1 MKNRASSFPAELRS
15 PSWYRQRWPWLLIAG
30 PFVVVVA
37 SLASAWIA
45 VRSDDGLVAED
56 YYKQG
61 LLINQKLAH
70 MARAAEPAPDAS
82 VSVEAGGVVRVRL
95 RSLDAA
101 ASRLRLILARPGEHH
116 HDRVVQLARTDARD
130 WTGAMPEILPGRWL
144 VTLESD
150 AWRLPETT
158 VIGPF
163 DVITLGA
170 GAAQGR

>member
-1 MKNRASSFPAELRS
+1 MKNRALSFPADVRLPR
-15 PSWYRQRWPWLLIAG
+15 WYRQRWPWLLIAG
-30 PFVVVVA
+30 PLVVVVA

-70 MARAAEPAPDAS
+70 MARATERTPGATI
-82 VSVEAGGVVRVRL
+82 SVEAGGVVRVRL
-95 RSLDAA
+95 QSSSAA
-101 ASRLRLILARPGEHH
+101 PSRLRLTLARPGELR
-116 HDRVVQLARTDARD
+116 HDHVVLLAPADGRD
-130 WTGAMPEILPGRWL
+130 WVGAMPELAPGRWL

-150 AWRLPETT
+150 AWRLPVTT

-163 DVITLGA
+163 DAITLGA
-170 GAAQGR
+170 AASHS

>member
-1 MKNRASSFPAELRS
+1 MKNRASSFPAEVRS

-30 PFVVVVA
+30 PFLVVVA

-70 MARAAEPAPDAS
+70 VARATERVPDATIS
-82 VSVEAGGVVRVRL
+82 VQAGGIVRVRL
-95 RSLDAA
+95 HGPSTAPA
-101 ASRLRLILARPGEHH
+101 RLRLTLMRPDEPDHH
-116 HDRVVQLARTDARD
+116 AHVVQLARSDGGD
-130 WTGAMPEILPGRWL
+130 WTGAMPRLVPGRWL

-150 AWRLPETT
+150 AWRLPVTT

-163 DVITLGA
+163 EAITLGA
-170 GAAQGR
+170 AASHS